1 MFPSSTYRLQTLWEG
16 WNTCRCSRY
25 CSKPN
30 MQIVKNELSTLEAV
44 SPSDD
49 IVQSNCTCIHITH
62 SVPRVTATC
71 CRGSVQWGGWA
82 GARYPG
88 RATIS
93 WSSQCHTTSA
103 VTRRHEHQLIRTSQT
118 SVIGAVFHSELLEN
132 VTYIYTLCSC
142 IAVTET
148 VASLHI
154 ATRWFNRSEG
164 SVLCL
169 LSLQWDAKENYSD
182 CWNSGNLIMTTL
194 SYVSR

>member
-1 MFPSSTYRLQTLWEG
+1 MHTHYTLHIQSPA
-16 WNTCRCSRY
+16 SR
-25 CSKPN
+25 PL
-30 MQIVKNELSTLEAV
+30 V
-44 SPSDD
+44 
-49 IVQSNCTCIHITH
+49 
-62 SVPRVTATC
+62 
-71 CRGSVQWGGWA
+71 A
-82 GARYPG
+82 GAQRTVRRRGRATGQVPG

-103 VTRRHEHQLIRTSQT
+103 VTQRHEHQLIRTSQT
-118 SVIGAVFHSELLEN
+118 SVISAVLHRVLLEN

-169 LSLQWDAKENYSD
+169 LSQQWGAKENYSD
-182 CWNSGNLIMTTL
+182 CWNSENLIMTTL